1 MCEIPDGGMASIIQR
16 GDGPLVVGEIPFP
29 SAEG

>member
-1 MCEIPDGGMASIIQR
+1 MFEIPDGGMSFAIQR